1 MYCLSIMIH
10 TAFHGRR
17 RAILRVLQRRRGEP
31 RVALPRLQRE
41 LGVSRSTLRRDLL
54 ELEHL
59 GEVVRVRGGVM
70 HADFVRGEPSFER
83 RRASHIAEKKAI
95 ARRAAECVPENATVY
110 LDAGSTCLEL
120 GRLLVARP
128 DLRIYTHS
136 IRLLADASAVDAQAS
151 IVCLGGE
158 YRQVSE
164 AVVGGLTAAWMSHL
178 CFDLCFVAASGV
190 APEGCSTTEMSEMNV
205 KQAMIRNSRTVILL
219 ADSSKWAVPSSVRFD
234 DWGGI
239 DTWVCD
245 AGLPASAL
253 AVVQRAGTQLIT
265 ADRAG

>member
-1 MYCLSIMIH
+1 MIH

-17 RAILRVLQRRRGEP
+17 RAILRVLQGRRGEP

-83 RRASHIAEKKAI
+83 RRAANIAEKKAI
-95 ARRAAECVPENATVY
+95 AQRAAACVPENATVY

-120 GRLLVARP
+120 GRLLMARA

-136 IRLLADASAVDAQAS
+136 IRLLADANSAGAQAS
-151 IVCLGGE
+151 LVCVGGE
-158 YRQVSE
+158 YRPVSE
-164 AVVGGLTAAWMSHL
+164 AVVGGLTASWMVHL
-178 CFDLCFVAASGV
+178 SFDYGFVAASGV
-190 APEGCSTTEMSEMNV
+190 EPGGCSTTEMSEMTV
-205 KQAMIRNSRTVILL
+205 KQSVIRNSRTVALV
-219 ADSSKWAVPSSVRFD
+219 ADSSKWDTPAAVRFD
-234 DWGGI
+234 DWSCI
-239 DTWVCD
+239 DLWVCD
-245 AGLPASAL
+245 GGLPPSAASRL
-253 AVVQRAGTQLIT
+253 RECGTQVIL
-265 ADRAG
+265 AQ